1 MAEPQPTS
9 DTLSL
14 DELLSLV
21 EDPGADARDDG
32 TNEYGPASRADDDLL
47 RLLLGSD
54 EPQVVRDAGGVSA
67 SRSAH
72 GEYAAFALRVAG
84 DVSDRLP
91 PGPSYDAAGERATV
105 SLASLLGI
113 QEEPAPAP
121 GGSAPKDEEAA
132 FFDLFA
138 AFGVDGS
145 VEADDAHDADAAG
158 VAVAAAIYT
167 ASARPPTRPRA
178 AGSVESKSSSGAAK
192 LVKPVARNVVPKPGK
207 FASHPI
213 ATAVVAA
220 QVAAATSSAVSAKR
234 AAGKPAASAVQVAAM
249 SGKPEE
255 SAGKSAASVGKPAP
269 DEKPAVKSGSPT
281 EKPASLSE
289 KPAAL
294 TGKPVAPVKNL
305 AASSSAGIKPQ
316 TALAVVTNSAGSIA
330 SPSSPSNPTTA
341 PANSSDSIAT
351 ASVVAISARES
362 AARDDSNAAYASN
375 QPAGK
380 PEIPSSNATEESYA
394 PLIPAKQPAPIAS
407 DGLVVE
413 PTIAHPPLASE
424 AVDAGGAASGR
435 KLVFVG
441 MTFVAAAALLGAA
454 ALAVALDGGKSIAQ
468 GEPSPLAALVA
479 GYDQH
484 CAAEAEYAYKVR
496 AADGSV
502 GQVAEKAVF
511 GEDGFLMKSELSVR
525 FDTEEQANAF
535 LEEARGGFGAS
546 LLDGR
551 VDGSLAFIA
560 VDAEGEPVDRAAY
573 TELLLA
579 GTIDCEVVSEG

>member
-9 DTLSL
+9 DALSL

-158 VAVAAAIYT
+158 VAVAAAIGT

-192 LVKPVARNVVPKPGK
+192 L
-207 FASHPI
+207 
-213 ATAVVAA
+213 
-220 QVAAATSSAVSAKR
+220 
-234 AAGKPAASAVQVAAM
+234 
-249 SGKPEE
+249 
-255 SAGKSAASVGKPAP
+255 
-269 DEKPAVKSGSPT
+269 
-281 EKPASLSE
+281 
-289 KPAAL
+289 
-294 TGKPVAPVKNL
+294 
-305 AASSSAGIKPQ
+305 
-316 TALAVVTNSAGSIA
+316 
-330 SPSSPSNPTTA
+330 
-341 PANSSDSIAT
+341 
-351 ASVVAISARES
+351 
-362 AARDDSNAAYASN
+362 
-375 QPAGK
+375 
-380 PEIPSSNATEESYA
+380 
-394 PLIPAKQPAPIAS
+394 
-407 DGLVVE
+407 
-413 PTIAHPPLASE
+413 
-424 AVDAGGAASGR
+424 
-435 KLVFVG
+435 
-441 MTFVAAAALLGAA
+441 
-454 ALAVALDGGKSIAQ
+454 
-468 GEPSPLAALVA
+468 
-479 GYDQH
+479 
-484 CAAEAEYAYKVR
+484 
-496 AADGSV
+496 
-502 GQVAEKAVF
+502 
-511 GEDGFLMKSELSVR
+511 
-525 FDTEEQANAF
+525 
-535 LEEARGGFGAS
+535 
-546 LLDGR
+546 
-551 VDGSLAFIA
+551 
-560 VDAEGEPVDRAAY
+560 
-573 TELLLA
+573 
-579 GTIDCEVVSEG
+579 